1 MDGLVLLSLLLLRVE
16 DSLVESVRVHFE
28 LNHRFVPLAL
38 GIFRTLQSDGDL
50 EENLTQFIVLGITIT
65 WPFWRAS
72 SDLRGTVRLREV
84 CTPAPRYWWVKGQRV
99 PTRVLCW

>member
-38 GIFRTLQSDGDL
+38 GIFRTLESDGDL
-50 EENLTQFIVLGITIT
+50 EDNLLTTVSSWFRSCDYLAVLEGEFG
-65 WPFWRAS
+65 PER
-72 SDLRGTVRLREV
+72 DGEV
-84 CTPAPRYWWVKGQRV
+84 ERS
-99 PTRVLCW
+99 L